1 MYSLQLPLPPA
12 KIDHG
17 PGGERPTIDNSL
29 LCAGSIV
36 SGGTIERSILGP
48 ETYVDASAVV
58 SESILFPGVRVGP
71 GAQLYRCVV
80 DKNVEIPAGR
90 AIGHDLDADRSEFT
104 VSERGVVVVEKD
116 RRVT

>member
-1 MYSLQLPLPPA
+1 MVSGPL
-12 KIDHG
+12 
-17 PGGERPTIDNSL
+17 IDNSL

-36 SGGTIERSILGP
+36 SGGTVERSILGP

-71 GAQLYRCVV
+71 GARLHRCVI

-90 AIGHDLDADRSEFT
+90 AIGHDAEADREEFI
-104 VSERGVVVVEKD
+104 VSDRGVVVVEKD
-116 RRVT
+116 RKIN

>member
-1 MYSLQLPLPPA
+1 MLTSEDTDLLRALSGYVA
-12 KIDHG
+12 VA
-17 PGGERPTIDNSL
+17 IDNSL

-58 SESILFPGVRVGP
+58 SESILFPGVYVGP

-90 AIGHDLDADRSEFT
+90 SLGHDIEADREEFT
-104 VSERGVVVVEKD
+104 ISDRGVVVVEKD
-116 RRVT
+116 RQLS